1 MSKRVYCIAS
11 FEAKDGLNEELF
23 KVLQS
28 LEPQTIREDGC
39 IQYIVTKHIT
49 HPNATGKSFPI
60 VFNEIWESKEAFEL
74 HCNKPYIKEFF
85 HKHCVLE
92 DGLVKDFNV
101 YVYRDWETD
110 RKSTRLNSSHRSLS
124 RMPSSA

>member
-1 MSKRVYCIAS
+1 MSSKIYCIAS
-11 FEAKDGLNEELF
+11 FKAKKGKEEKLL

-28 LEPQTIREDGC
+28 LEPKTLREDGC
-39 IQYIVTKHIT
+39 IQYIVTKQIA

-74 HCNKPYIKEFF
+74 HCNKKYITDFFQKE
-85 HKHCVLE
+85 CVDK

-101 YVYRDWETD
+101 CVYSDEI
-110 RKSTRLNSSHRSLS
+110 N
-124 RMPSSA
+124 

>member
-1 MSKRVYCIAS
+1 MSKKIYCIAS

-39 IQYIVTKHIT
+39 IQYIVTKHIP

-74 HCNKPYIKEFF
+74 HCSKPYIKEFF

-101 YVYRDWETD
+101 CVYSDE
-110 RKSTRLNSSHRSLS
+110 
-124 RMPSSA
+124 